1 VACTTGLLA
10 EDCATEHWCQA
21 LGGHREKGGWR
32 ADCPLCRASRAIEWD
47 APGKA
52 VRWRSW
58 CGQHDRDALRP
69 VLRQLVGGC
78 MPGRPQHRISAEDL
92 IALASR
98 DLPKTAYRVAMLQMA
113 GISPREARAMLK
125 IPESTYY
132 DTLRVL
138 GERRR

>member
-1 VACTTGLLA
+1 
-10 EDCATEHWCQA
+10 
-21 LGGHREKGGWR
+21 
-32 ADCPLCRASRAIEWD
+32 
-47 APGKA
+47 
-52 VRWRSW
+52 
-58 CGQHDRDALRP
+58 
-69 VLRQLVGGC
+69 

>member
-1 VACTTGLLA
+1 MHNWPARRGLRDRALVPGPRRAPGKGRLA
-10 EDCATEHWCQA
+10 RRLPTVPCQPSDRV
-21 LGGHREKGGWR
+21 GR
-32 ADCPLCRASRAIEWD
+32 
-47 APGKA
+47 PGKA